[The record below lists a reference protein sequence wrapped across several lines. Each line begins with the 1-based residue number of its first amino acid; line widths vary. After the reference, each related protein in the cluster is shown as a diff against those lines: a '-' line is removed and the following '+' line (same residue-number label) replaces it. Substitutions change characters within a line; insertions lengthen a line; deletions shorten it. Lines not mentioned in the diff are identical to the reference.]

1 MIKEIN
7 EQDLL
12 KMKDKEGLILQGCG
26 GDLND
31 WLQDNGSKTAL
42 LQHNCRTF

>member
-26 GDLND
+26 GDLNIGFKE
-31 WLQDNGSKTAL
+31 LTRISQNE
-42 LQHNCRTF
+42 TFL